1 MRSLSVKATVA
12 LVFSVISVL
21 VAPALFFAEY
31 VALIGVA
38 TVSSES
44 SNPASFT
51 AVMAAILIGL
61 ALLSFALPVTSFLI
75 ASRARRDIEGSPESQ
90 SGGPMAMAASI
101 ISAGVIALL
110 VLGQVF
116 IALSAAGVCSLDG
129 CP

>member
-1 MRSLSVKATVA
+1 M
-12 LVFSVISVL
+12 L

-38 TVSSES
+38 TVSSEP
-44 SNPASFT
+44 SNPASLT
-51 AVMAAILIGL
+51 AAMAAILIGL

-75 ASRARRDIEGSPESQ
+75 ASRARRDIKGSPESQ
-90 SGGPMAMAASI
+90 SGGPMAMAMAASI

>member
-44 SNPASFT
+44 SNPASLT
-51 AVMAAILIGL
+51 AAMAAILIGL
-61 ALLSFALPVTSFLI
+61 ALLSFALPTASFVI
-75 ASRARRDIEGSPESQ
+75 ASRARRDIKGSPESQ